1 MVRKHLQDPPKRFR
15 REDAPRLPFGRKPG
29 PKKPVNVSVDAE
41 VLKVAKD
48 MNINLSQ
55 AMEDTLR
62 NLTEDER
69 ARRFYEE
76 NKAFI
81 DRHNELAE
89 KYGTLSEALLREDG
103 LLDDDDPPV

>member
-55 AMEDTLR
+55 AMEDALR
-62 NLTEDER
+62 RLTEDER

-81 DRHNELAE
+81 DRHNELAQR
-89 KYGTLSEALLREDG
+89 YGTLTEELYGPDAF
-103 LLDDDDPPV
+103 DDPAS